1 MPPKIKTTRESILS
15 VAMAMVRATGWESMN
30 ARDIAKR
37 LGCSTQPIFREF
49 KNMAELKDE
58 VRKMAWETYNCY
70 LQNYQRVE
78 GKQGLSFGV
87 AYVKFAK
94 EEKNLFKLIFMA
106 DEIEAK
112 GMADLSVLK
121 EDRIG
126 IIDIFMKV
134 TGLNRE
140 NAVKLHFN
148 VWIAIHGLASM
159 LATNKIEISDDEIKS
174 TILDNFNGYRKIL
187 KEQEDAE

>member
-1 MPPKIKTTRESILS
+1 MPPKIKTSRESILS
-15 VAMAMVRATGWESMN
+15 VALEIIRADGWENIN
-30 ARDIAKR
+30 ARDIAKQ
-37 LGCSTQPIFREF
+37 LNCSTQPIFREF
-49 KNMAELKDE
+49 KNMAEVKAE
-58 VRKMAWETYNCY
+58 TSKMAWETYNSY
-70 LQNYQRVE
+70 LQNFGPIE

-94 EEKNLFKLIFMA
+94 EEKNLFKLIFMS
-106 DEIEAK
+106 DEMQAQNIGELARIK
-112 GMADLSVLK
+112 D
-121 EDRIG
+121 DRTG
-126 IIDIFMKV
+126 IIDIFMKL

-174 TILDNFNGYRKIL
+174 TILDNFNGYLKIL
-187 KEQEDAE
+187 KEQESEQ

>member
-15 VAMAMVRATGWESMN
+15 VAMDLVRADGWESIN

-37 LGCSTQPIFREF
+37 LNCSTQPIFREF
-49 KNMAELKDE
+49 GNMAALKDQ
-58 VRKMAWETYNCY
+58 VRKIAWETYNCY
-70 LQNYQRVE
+70 LQNYQQIE
-78 GKQGLSFGV
+78 GKQGLTFGV

-94 EEKNLFKLIFMA
+94 KEKNLFKLIFMS
-106 DEIEAK
+106 DEINAQ
-112 GMADLSVLK
+112 GVDDLSELK
-121 EDRIG
+121 DDRTG

-140 NAVKLHFN
+140 NAIKLHFN
-148 VWIAIHGLASM
+148 VWIAMHGLASM

-174 TILDNFNGYRKIL
+174 VIMNNFNGYLKIL
-187 KEQEDAE
+187 KEHEGKK